1 MTTTHDGQGATLPRY
16 LTVAALARHLGRS
29 RKTIHEWE
37 RRHILPARVQV
48 GLRREWF
55 GPTIEA
61 WERARLG
68 EK

>member
-1 MTTTHDGQGATLPRY
+1 MTTNTDTQGASLPRY

-29 RKTIHEWE
+29 RQTIHEWE
-37 RRHILPARVQV
+37 RRRILPARVQV

-61 WERARLG
+61 WERDRQG
-68 EK
+68 GQ